1 MLNPTPLER
10 MVDSRGKP
18 YFLPDLPDD
27 MTLDKFRKALA
38 DPNLKARAVCLVCL
52 LRNARPDDV
61 FFLVSP
67 GQLREMWSLVEG
79 HLGRRERFWC
89 WLMDSL
95 KELGL
100 A

>member
-1 MLNPTPLER
+1 
-10 MVDSRGKP
+10 MVDRRGRL
-18 YFLPDLPDD
+18 YFLPELAED
-27 MTLDKFRKALA
+27 MTLQGFRKALA
-38 DPNLKARAVCLVCL
+38 DPNLKARAVYLICL
-52 LRNARPDDV
+52 LRNARSDDV

-67 GQLREMWSLVEG
+67 RELRKMWPLVEG
-79 HLGRRERFWC
+79 RLGRREKFWC

>member
-1 MLNPTPLER
+1 
-10 MVDSRGKP
+10 MVDNRGRL
-18 YFLPDLPDD
+18 YFLPDTLD
-27 MTLDKFRKALA
+27 MTLEKFRKALA
-38 DPNLKARAVCLVCL
+38 DPNLEARAVFLACL
-52 LRNARPDDV
+52 LRNARSDDV

-67 GQLREMWSLVEG
+67 RELREMWSLVEG
-79 HLGRRERFWC
+79 RLGMREEFWC